1 MERIELSEPFPN
13 LIIELPAVQEYTFGF
28 GENLTSVDDFSRVLA
43 ALTYIS
49 NLTVD
54 SLSDPPRNIT
64 IVAYDDV
71 GASAPA
77 VINIE
82 LRETNRERPVFVF
95 PPGETSYAA
104 SIPENSGAGTTV
116 TQSVSASDPDG
127 LAVIYSIA
135 ETNGVFDINPFTGVV
150 TVLNSSAL
158 DFELT
163 SEFAITIVA
172 SDTDPITSFSSQAQ
186 LIITLTDENDSPPVF
201 SAEEYE
207 FQVVEELTS
216 ALVGRVTADDP
227 DTVGIREYEF
237 VDSTTG
243 LTFLINDETGDIIV
257 RTRLDFESVQQF
269 EFEVQVRGLHVKLSS
284 NKNTPISRAP
294 RVA

>member
-1 MERIELSEPFPN
+1 MQLTGASLNLEVERIELSESFPN
-13 LIIELPAVQEYTFGF
+13 VIIELPAVQEYTFQF
-28 GENLTSVDDFSRVLA
+28 GENLTSVADFSRVLA

-54 SLSDPPRNIT
+54 ALSEPPRNIT

-77 VINIE
+77 VVNIE

-95 PPGETSYAA
+95 PSGETSYAA
-104 SIPENSGAGTTV
+104 SIPENSGVGTTV
-116 TQSVSASDPDG
+116 TQTVSASDPDG
-127 LAVIYSIA
+127 LAVLYSIA
-135 ETNGVFDINPFTGVV
+135 ETDGVFDINLFSGVV

-163 SEFAITIVA
+163 SEFTITIVA
-172 SDTDPITSFSSQAQ
+172 NDADPITSFSSQAQ
-186 LIITLTDENDSPPVF
+186 LVITLTDENDSPPVF
-201 SAEEYE
+201 SADQYE

-216 ALVGRVTADDP
+216 AIVGSVTADDL

-243 LTFLINDETGDIIV
+243 LTFLINDETGEIIV
-257 RTRLDFESVQQF
+257 RNRLDFEAVQQF
-269 EFEVQVRGLHVKLSS
+269 EFEVQVRSLFW
-284 NKNTPISRAP
+284 
-294 RVA
+294 